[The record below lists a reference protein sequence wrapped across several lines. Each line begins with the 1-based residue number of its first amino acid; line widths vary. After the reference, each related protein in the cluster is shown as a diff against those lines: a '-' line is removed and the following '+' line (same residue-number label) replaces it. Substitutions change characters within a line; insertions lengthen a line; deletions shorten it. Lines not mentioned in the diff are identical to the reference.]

1 MADPIRHPPHPSSK
15 PSSLH
20 PSSSPIRSVNHRRL
34 TQAMPHCRSFSTLLQ
49 GNEVADPFQSKYLE
63 VAKQFKR
70 EGISFLIGDLDAS
83 QGAFQYFGL
92 SEDQVP
98 LIIIQ
103 NDNGQKYLK
112 ANLEPDHILPWV
124 KAYKV
129 IPCFFFFFS
138 SIYCSCCCLW
148 LSGLTGLIA
157 YNWSQPTMKT
167 SVKIIHARSFSIPC
181 PKEETLLGTLSWVQM
196 DFMGSGSHLLVIK
209 GSNIQAQ
216 VYGSIKKETPLGLFN
231 PFNSIIN
238 TKHWSCLQVLKQLK
252 ICLLILQFCLKKEI
266 LIG

>member
-1 MADPIRHPPHPSSK
+1 
-15 PSSLH
+15 
-20 PSSSPIRSVNHRRL
+20 
-34 TQAMPHCRSFSTLLQ
+34 MPHRRSFSTLLR

-112 ANLEPDHILPWV
+112 ANLEPDHIAPWV

-129 IPCFFFFFS
+129 IPCFFFFFFFH
-138 SIYCSCCCLW
+138 ILLLLFNGCLW

-181 PKEETLLGTLSWVQM
+181 PKEETLSRHSILGPNGLHGQWQPPISDKGVQYP
-196 DFMGSGSHLLVIK
+196 ST
-209 GSNIQAQ
+209 
-216 VYGSIKKETPLGLFN
+216 SIWFN
-231 PFNSIIN
+231 
-238 TKHWSCLQVLKQLK
+238 
-252 ICLLILQFCLKKEI
+252 
-266 LIG
+266 